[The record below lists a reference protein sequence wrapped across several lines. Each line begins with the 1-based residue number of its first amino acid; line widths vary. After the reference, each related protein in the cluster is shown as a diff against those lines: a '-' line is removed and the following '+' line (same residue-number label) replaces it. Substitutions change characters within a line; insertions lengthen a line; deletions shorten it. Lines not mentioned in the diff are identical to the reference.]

1 MSFRVKPTFTLLP
14 LMLLCVVMQTS
25 SCAAQVTPSLGD
37 GGAKLSG
44 KSEPALLVLGGS
56 EDRVKLCVST
66 VSISGRTQPVGA
78 VTLRAF
84 DEVLLSGG
92 ADNSASESLP
102 GWRGNSL
109 WLDGQSV
116 AATGTN
122 DLRVSARFASN
133 DWEYASIDLA
143 PSWGTRVKKFAR
155 RLLYVQPDLIV
166 ICDDVVLAEPAAV
179 ETGWWFPEGIA
190 LDSVRDEWRLQLARA
205 GLTARFF
212 ASPGGRPQVQALSDS
227 ASANPTSVASRVV
240 QLRAGVTNKL
250 SEYRQLTVLVPH
262 EKVAKRSLAFKLLE
276 SDTAIGLRVHRDG
289 LPTLVAFHK
298 NPGIGEAN
306 LTGMKF
312 TAPVAVDVF
321 RPKRPA
327 R

>member
-1 MSFRVKPTFTLLP
+1 MLLL
-14 LMLLCVVMQTS
+14 LMLLCVVVQTS

-37 GGAKLSG
+37 GGPKLSE
-44 KSEPALLVLGGS
+44 KSEPALLVLGGN
-56 EDRVKLCVST
+56 EGRVRLGVST
-66 VSISGRTQPVGA
+66 VIIPGRTQPVGA

-84 DEVLLSGG
+84 DELLLSSGE
-92 ADNSASESLP
+92 DPSASGSLP
-102 GWRGNSL
+102 HQRRDSL

-122 DLRVSARFASN
+122 ALRVSVRFASN

-166 ICDDVVLAEPAAV
+166 ICDDVVLAEPATV
-179 ETGWWFPEGIA
+179 ETGWSFTEGIA

-212 ASPGGRPQVQALSDS
+212 VSPGGRPQVQALSDS
-227 ASANPTSVASRVV
+227 ASANLAITASRLV

-250 SEYRQLTVLVPH
+250 DEYRQLTVLVPH
-262 EKVAKRSLAFKLLE
+262 EKAAKRSLAFKLLE

-298 NPGIGEAN
+298 SPGTGEAN

-312 TAPVAVDVF
+312 TAPAAVDVF